1 MPSITDILN
10 LNKLDMFQTM
20 RKILETDGAN
30 TVRNL
35 IAYKDQILYIWNPD
49 EGCLYSLLL
58 NTVHEEQPSY
68 QKLFPGSPPLFDVDE
83 ILINE
88 PGTLCALVG
97 SKGVLVMRFPKRMG
111 SKSLYDTSGSQGEGI
126 TCSTSL
132 LQDKFFIS
140 KHLTDIKRVRWYP
153 GSPEDNHL
161 VVLTNNK
168 NCLRLFKVDRGT
180 GKLVSIW
187 RLGPQTS
194 RILASLGDTAVDF
207 DFAPP
212 ILLGSRIQSDPSI
225 MWPILVLQGNGDVLC
240 LNTTVD
246 DSMNI
251 KSAKITGPL
260 TMYPP
265 ADDNYSEDACSILV
279 LDTIPP
285 SVVIASNFGELYNC
299 LLLPDT
305 QTKNDDEYE
314 PSEYQQVYSLHIIET
329 IELELGLNIEDNG
342 EYDSS
347 NTIQLKRDAAVTSRY
362 WCLHNTGVHSVTI
375 PLSELLDE
383 FSKTSSDDFRGS
395 PDIQGQSFVEYYICT
410 GLMNGETKPI
420 KGFAVLS
427 FPTDLL
433 VTLLSNGEVVTQA
446 VPDFHY
452 NKLSI
457 ANMYMNEDN
466 TDSEDQVDSFENVD
480 KDNFNSFISAL
491 LQKDNGTKNTI
502 LKLGLDVSKE
512 IVVQTVL
519 QTMNM
524 RRGTLNNHK
533 IVSEEIERRVHMLTK
548 AKERQIQEM
557 EHLEVA
563 RKKLQDDIEIKAEKL
578 DEISNKQEKLTQ
590 RSSSILLRLVSAAP
604 DSISIKKKRELLEAY
619 KTKMNLMNKRIEEA
633 REKWNIVQSESAAAV
648 YKQLYGARTLKL
660 TLEQELVIKGNLSEM
675 GSTILDLER
684 KVRDLRTVIN
694 TIAS

>member
-1 MPSITDILN
+1 MPTAI
-10 LNKLDMFQTM
+10 
-20 RKILETDGAN
+20 
-30 TVRNL
+30 
-35 IAYKDQILYIWNPD
+35 
-49 EGCLYSLLL
+49 
-58 NTVHEEQPSY
+58 
-68 QKLFPGSPPLFDVDE
+68 
-83 ILINE
+83 
-88 PGTLCALVG
+88 
-97 SKGVLVMRFPKRMG
+97 
-111 SKSLYDTSGSQGEGI
+111 
-126 TCSTSL
+126 
-132 LQDKFFIS
+132 LQDKFFIN
-140 KHLTDIKRVRWYP
+140 KHLTDVKRVRWYP

-168 NCLRLFKVDRGT
+168 NCLRLFKVDKDT

-187 RLGPQTS
+187 RLGPQSS

-212 ILLGSRIQSDPSI
+212 VLLGDRIRSEPSI
-225 MWPILVLQGNGDVLC
+225 MWPILVLQGNGEVLC

-251 KSAKITGPL
+251 TSAKITGPL

-314 PSEYQQVYSLHIIET
+314 PSESQHQYSLHIIET

-347 NTIQLKRDAAVTSRY
+347 NTIQLKRDASVTSRY
-362 WCLHNTGVHSVTI
+362 WCLHNTGVHSVTV
-375 PLSELLDE
+375 PLTELLDE
-383 FSKTSSDDFRGS
+383 FSKTTTGILITIILLKTIVLLPQLNYMYLSDDFRGS

-452 NKLSI
+452 NKLS
-457 ANMYMNEDN
+457 NMYMKEDN
-466 TDSEDQVDSFENVD
+466 IGSEDQVDNSENVD
-480 KDNFNSFISAL
+480 KDDFSSFIAAL
-491 LQKDNGTKNTI
+491 LQKENGTKNTI
-502 LKLGLDVSKE
+502 LKLGPDVPKE
-512 IVVQTVL
+512 VVIQIVL
-519 QTMNM
+519 QTMGIQ
-524 RRGTLNNHK
+524 RVTLRNHK
-533 IVSEEIERRVHMLTK
+533 IVSEEIERRVRMLSK
-548 AKERQIQEM
+548 AKDRQLQEM
-557 EHLEVA
+557 QRLEEA
-563 RKKLQDDIEIKAEKL
+563 RQKLQDDVENKAEKL
-578 DEISNKQEKLTQ
+578 DEINNKQEDLTQ
-590 RSSSILLRLVSAAP
+590 RASSILLKLVSASP
-604 DSISIKKKRELLEAY
+604 DSVSIKKKRELLESY

-633 REKWNIVQSESAAAV
+633 REKWNIVQTESTASA
-648 YKQLYGARTLKL
+648 YKQLYGTRSLKL

>member
-1 MPSITDILN
+1 MPSITDMLN
-10 LNKLDMFQTM
+10 LNKLEMFQTM

-30 TVRNL
+30 TIRNL

-49 EGCLYSLLL
+49 ECCLYSLLL

-68 QKLFPGSPPLFDVDE
+68 QKLFPVSPPLFDVDE

-97 SKGVLVMRFPKRMG
+97 SKGVSVMRFPKRMG

-132 LQDKFFIS
+132 LQDKFFIT
-140 KHLTDIKRVRWYP
+140 KHLTDVKRVRWYP

-168 NCLRLFKVDRGT
+168 NCLRLFKVDKGT

-212 ILLGSRIQSDPSI
+212 VLLGSRIQSDPSI

-240 LNTTVD
+240 MNTTVD

-279 LDTIPP
+279 MDTIPP

-305 QTKNDDEYE
+305 QAKNEDEYE
-314 PSEYQQVYSLHIIET
+314 PSEYQHEYSLHIIET

-362 WCLHNTGVHSVTI
+362 WCLHNTGVHSVTV

-383 FSKTSSDDFRGS
+383 FSKTNPDDFRGS

-420 KGFAVLS
+420 KGFAILS

-457 ANMYMNEDN
+457 ANMYTNEDN
-466 TDSEDQVDSFENVD
+466 PASEDQVDSSENVD
-480 KDNFNSFISAL
+480 KDDFSSFISAL
-491 LQKDNGTKNTI
+491 LQKENGTRNTI
-502 LKLGLDVSKE
+502 LKLGPDVPKE
-512 IVVQTVL
+512 IVVQMVL

-533 IVSEEIERRVHMLTK
+533 IVSEEIERRVRMLAK
-548 AKERQIQEM
+548 AKERQLQEM
-557 EHLEVA
+557 QRLEEA
-563 RKKLQDDIEIKAEKL
+563 RKKLQDDVENKAEKL

-590 RSSSILLRLVSAAP
+590 RASSMLLRLVSAAP
-604 DSISIKKKRELLEAY
+604 DSISIKKKRELLDAY
-619 KTKMNLMNKRIEEA
+619 KTKMDLMNKRIEEA
-633 REKWNIVQSESAAAV
+633 RDKWNIVQSESAAAV
-648 YKQLYGARTLKL
+648 YKQLYGGRSLKL